1 MALSDVRIWDGT
13 QFVSIAGPKGDT
25 GAPGAA
31 ATIAVGNYEVGPWD
45 DTLDIV
51 NTGTAN
57 AAVLDFRI
65 PAGKPGDAATI
76 AVGAVTT
83 GPAGG
88 VAVVTNTGTP
98 QAAVLN
104 FTIPQG
110 AKGDPGK
117 DGTGVSIKGTATTWP
132 PAASPTA
139 GDMYILGD
147 PVPGG
152 APGGS
157 KPGDGVVWTGTAWN
171 NVGSI
176 QGPKGDKGDA
186 GPAYQVV
193 ISGTLNGL
201 PGTQASVVDESTTPN
216 VSQLKFTIPVGA
228 KGDKGDAGAN
238 AEVYSQP
245 NQPTAQRVGA
255 LWLVTT

>member
-1 MALSDVRIWDGT
+1 MALSDVRIWDGS

-25 GAPGAA
+25 GAPGTAA
-31 ATIAVGNYEVGPWD
+31 SIQIGTVITGTALDPAEV
-45 DTLDIV
+45 T
-51 NTGTAN
+51 NSGTAN
-57 AAVLDFRI
+57 AAILDFVI
-65 PAGKPGDAATI
+65 PPGPGGMDATV

-83 GPAGG
+83 GAPGTQ
-88 VAVVTNTGTP
+88 AVVTNVGN
-98 QAAVLN
+98 ANNAVFN

-132 PAASPTA
+132 PSATPAA

-147 PVPGG
+147 PVPAG

-157 KPGDGVVWTGTAWN
+157 KVGDGVVWTGSAWN

-201 PGTQASVVDESTTPN
+201 PGTQASVVDESVTPN

-228 KGDKGDAGAN
+228 KGDKGDPGN
-238 AEVYSQP
+238 NNEVYSQP
-245 NQPTAQRVGA
+245 NQPTAQRIGA